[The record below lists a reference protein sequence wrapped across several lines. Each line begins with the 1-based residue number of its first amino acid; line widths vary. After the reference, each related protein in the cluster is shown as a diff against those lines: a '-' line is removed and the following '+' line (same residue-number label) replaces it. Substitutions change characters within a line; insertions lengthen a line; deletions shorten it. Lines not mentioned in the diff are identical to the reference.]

1 MKLLLIIWFSYNL
14 DYNINSFFEKNRT
27 ESGEKIMNYISK
39 SSEKESFLLSMNL
52 YLILNEKPEALYIT
66 GTSLIATHIVVYLLK
81 GITGRGRPSGKTK
94 RWNSSFPS
102 GHTAGAF
109 AFANSF
115 SKIEKNYKIPLL
127 LWAFSVAFSRM
138 YLGRHWFT
146 DCVAGAGIGV
156 LISELIYR
164 KFRIEK

>member
-1 MKLLLIIWFSYNL
+1 MTELLLIICFSYNL
-14 DYNINSFFEKNRT
+14 DYNINSFFEENRT
-27 ESGEKIMNYISK
+27 KSGERIMSYISK
-39 SSEKESFLLSMNL
+39 SAEKENFLLSMNL
-52 YLILNEKPEALYIT
+52 YLVLSEKPEALYIT
-66 GTSLIATHIVVYLLK
+66 GTSLITTHIVVYLLK

-115 SKIEKNYKIPLL
+115 SKIEKEYQIPLV

-138 YLGRHWFT
+138 YLGKHWFT

-164 KFRIEK
+164 KF